1 MGRFALI
8 VVFWMK
14 TDFCC
19 QLVFSFQH
27 WKPWGGGMVV
37 HFEGFPNSSILLD
50 FVWFR
55 PCWLCLPEMRMGKR
69 STRCIICVST
79 KDAVTQMARSLQE
92 EKTTSSQ
99 GPMPLRQL
107 LGQVAA
113 VEAKPP
119 SGQKALWAARLPVW
133 KAKFIQSAFIGNFK
147 EQDEGHAQEVA
158 AVCRDSLPWW
168 NHKGKEKTTEAKPQL
183 VPARGAN

>member
-1 MGRFALI
+1 MLQLQNYISMKISLLFLDLIWKFIAKMGRFALI

-99 GPMPLRQL
+99 GAYASETITGTSGCCRGETTIRAESSVSCPSSSVESKIYTKCFYWQL
-107 LGQVAA
+107 QGTRWRTCTRGG
-113 VEAKPP
+113 
-119 SGQKALWAARLPVW
+119 S
-133 KAKFIQSAFIGNFK
+133 
-147 EQDEGHAQEVA
+147 
-158 AVCRDSLPWW
+158 SL
-168 NHKGKEKTTEAKPQL
+168 
-183 VPARGAN
+183 